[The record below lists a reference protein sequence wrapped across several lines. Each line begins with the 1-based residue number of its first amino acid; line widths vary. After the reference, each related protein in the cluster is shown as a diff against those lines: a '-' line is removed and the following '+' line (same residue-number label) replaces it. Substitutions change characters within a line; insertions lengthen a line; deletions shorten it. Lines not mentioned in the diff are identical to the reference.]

1 MKLGDMTDAD
11 KGINPLHFGNDPADT
26 RIIGINAD
34 SNPGLLLVEAIKVQR
49 VRSLGVRWRMYALSE
64 CYAL

>member
-49 VRSLGVRWRMYALSE
+49 VRSLGVR
-64 CYAL
+64 